1 MDELMTNQ
9 VVETVERLALAAQA
23 LEKALARLES
33 EQEQMVTRIVA
44 AIDERYAGEVKAE
57 GEMGELRERLEK
69 AERENREIRAQSAF
83 AARKTLSP
91 LVGGLL
97 AKQGMGEGEV
107 SLEASALDRALS
119 SLSTE
124 QRIAVKSEM
133 ARAGMID

>member
-44 AIDERYAGEVKAE
+44 AIDERY
-57 GEMGELRERLEK
+57 GELRERLDK

-97 AKQGMGEGEV
+97 AKQGVGESEV
-107 SLEASALDRALS
+107 SLEASALEKALA

-133 ARAGMID
+133 ARAGMIE